1 MNKIDLVAEQLEKR
15 LKSKKSIDFGSVY
28 EFIQSL
34 INDKKYDM
42 ANSLLDLL
50 IDKNIENRR
59 SQIANLLYYCYRSDE
74 AIEQL
79 LEKKF
84 LTTYDYTMIAKCYLR
99 QGQVDNALKILEQ
112 LDKLDNNTEDM
123 KKRIDYYERVI
134 DFHDY
139 EGEVIETEYP
149 WFLRNGN
156 VLEPGHVVYLKD
168 TPYVLSGNGNEDDH
182 LNFKT
187 FAIYKI
193 DKTGLYMI
201 PLRPGT
207 KNFPYN
213 IKKEDYPIV
222 NKDRYIKYT
231 VCYTTAD
238 NVLSVVDKLKPR
250 DLDRIQYS
258 LFLSYYFDKNKD
270 ESQILYLKEQLP
282 EITEGMFIDYF
293 DINTKI
299 KTRYHV
305 IGIEPG
311 CYVVNPVD
319 IKTNEIFHDDIQ
331 LVSKDELIYAA
342 FRPKNDERERS
353 YERIRITSN

>member
-15 LKSKKSIDFGSVY
+15 LKSKKSIDFSSVY
-28 EFIQSL
+28 EFILSL
-34 INDKKYDM
+34 IKDKRFDQ

-50 IDKNIENRR
+50 VEKDIGNRK
-59 SQIANLLYYCYRSDE
+59 SQVANLLYYCYRSEE
-74 AIEQL
+74 AIDKL

-99 QGQVDNALKILEQ
+99 MGQVDNALKILEK
-112 LDKLDNNTEDM
+112 LEKLDNNTEDM
-123 KKRIDYYERVI
+123 KNRIDYYERVI

-156 VLEPGHVVYLKD
+156 VLEPGHVVYLKN

-201 PLRPGT
+201 PLRPGI
-207 KNFPYN
+207 KNFPHN

-222 NKDRYIKYT
+222 NKDRYIKET

-258 LFLSYYFDKNKD
+258 LFLSYFFDKNKD

-282 EITEGMFIDYF
+282 EITKNMFIDYF
-293 DINTKI
+293 DMNTNV
-299 KTRYHV
+299 KTRYYV
-305 IGIEPG
+305 IGIEPA

-319 IKTNEIFHDDIQ
+319 MKTGQIFHDDIC
-331 LVSKDELIYAA
+331 LVPKDKLIYAA
-342 FRPKNDERERS
+342 FRPKTNEPNKC
-353 YERIRITSN
+353 YERIKITS